1 MLFTAGIMGY
11 FGIPLKPSTIL
22 VFSIAFGIS
31 VDDSL
36 HFLAK
41 YKQELKANNWNIKWA
56 VKSSI
61 VETGLSMFYTSIVLF
76 CGFSVFMTSGF
87 GGTQALGLLTSITL
101 LVAMLSNLILL
112 PSFLLTID
120 NWLGKS
126 DLSDNILDIYDS
138 EVDSEPDTEND

>member
-1 MLFTAGIMGY
+1 
-11 FGIPLKPSTIL
+11 
-22 VFSIAFGIS
+22 
-31 VDDSL
+31 
-36 HFLAK
+36 
-41 YKQELKANNWNIKWA
+41 
-56 VKSSI
+56 
-61 VETGLSMFYTSIVLF
+61 
-76 CGFSVFMTSGF
+76 
-87 GGTQALGLLTSITL
+87 LGLLTSITL